1 MTKKNQPERRTLGP
15 VPDLERH
22 LPNNWWQS
30 LFNSLYL
37 KTDGDVVENHVNT
50 AREVDLLAEKL
61 ALEPADRILDLCCG
75 QGRHSLE
82 LASRGLQNVS
92 GIDRSR
98 YLIRLA
104 RKRARDRNL
113 QVKFREGDARKIPT
127 SERNYDAVVVM
138 GNSFGYFAQEE
149 DDLTVLQTIL
159 RCLRPGGKVALD
171 ITDGAWIKSHY
182 EPRSWEWID
191 ENQFVCRERSLSA
204 DGDRLISREVIVHAE
219 KGVIADQIY
228 AERLYSRDRIEDL
241 LKRAGFRDI
250 VFHQQIFA
258 DSDRGEDL
266 GMMERRYFLTAISN
280 VNVADAPPEEKIKKI
295 TVLLGDPR
303 QPDAVKKSGV
313 FSDEDLA
320 TVGRLKDAL
329 SGLAEFEFNYLD
341 DHGALIGQ
349 LAGKGPEFVFNLCDE
364 GYANDPLKEL
374 HVPALLDIFGVPY
387 SGAAAN
393 ALSLCY
399 NKSQVRAIAAM
410 YDIPVPLET
419 YFDQDD
425 FAATVPAVFPALI
438 KPCLGDSSVGITR
451 DAIVYTVDEA
461 IDYLSYLRSVL
472 PDQPYLV
479 QEFLS
484 GREFSVGLIGNP
496 GTGLNALPVLEV
508 DYSGLAPELPR
519 ILNYES
525 KWDPQSPYW
534 TDIKYHQAELSE
546 QDARNLI
553 GWSCILFERLNCR
566 DYARFDFRADGEGV
580 IKLLE
585 VNPNPGWCWDGKLN
599 FMAGYAGMT
608 YGDMLRRILEA
619 ALQRYNLENR
629 A

>member
-1 MTKKNQPERRTLGP
+1 MSKKQRPERRTLGP

-37 KTDGDVVENHVNT
+37 KTDGDVVENQVNT
-50 AREVDLLAEKL
+50 AREVDLVVDKL
-61 ALEPADRILDLCCG
+61 ELKPGDKILDLCCG

-82 LASRGLQNVS
+82 LAARGFVNVS
-92 GIDRSR
+92 GLDRSR

-104 RKRARDRNL
+104 RKRARERGL
-113 QVKFREGDARKIPT
+113 TVKFREGDARKIPT
-127 SERNYDAVVVM
+127 TERNYDSVIVM
-138 GNSFGYFAQEE
+138 GNSFGYFAREE

-159 RCLRPGGKVALD
+159 RCLRPGGRLALD
-171 ITDGAWIKSHY
+171 ITDGAWISANFD
-182 EPRSWEWID
+182 PRSWEWID
-191 ENQFVCRERSLSA
+191 ENQFVCRERSLSE

-241 LKRAGFRDI
+241 LKRAGFRDV
-250 VFHQQIFA
+250 VFHTQIFA

-266 GMMERRYFLTAISN
+266 GMMERRYFLTAVSATTAAEVI
-280 VNVADAPPEEKIKKI
+280 PEVKIGKI
-295 TVLLGDPR
+295 TVLMGDPR
-303 QPDAVKKSGV
+303 LPDAVKKNGV
-313 FSDEDLA
+313 FNDEDLA
-320 TVGRLKDAL
+320 TIEKLKEGLAGLKDYD
-329 SGLAEFEFNYLD
+329 FEYLD
-341 DHGALIGQ
+341 DHSGLIDR
-349 LAGKGPEFVFNLCDE
+349 LAQNKPGFVFNLCDE
-364 GYANDPLKEL
+364 GLANDPLKEL
-374 HVPALLDIFGVPY
+374 HVPALLEIFGVPY
-387 SGAAAN
+387 SGAGPN

-438 KPCLGDSSVGITR
+438 KPCLGDSSIGITR
-451 DAIVYTVDEA
+451 NAIVHNVDEA
-461 IDYLSYLRSVL
+461 IDYLSYLQSVL
-472 PDQPYLV
+472 PGQPYLI
-479 QEFLS
+479 QEFLP

-496 GTGLNALPVLEV
+496 GAGLNALPVLEV

-525 KWDPQSPYW
+525 KWDPDSPYW
-534 TDIKYHQAELSE
+534 QDIKYHPAELSE
-546 QDARNLI
+546 QDVRNLTS
-553 GWSCILFERLNCR
+553 WSCILFERLDCR
-566 DYARFDFRADGEGV
+566 DYARFDFRADSEGV

-599 FMAGYAGMT
+599 FMAGYAGLS
-608 YGDMLRRILEA
+608 YREMLRRILDA
-619 ALQRYNLENR
+619 ALQRHALES
-629 A
+629 